1 MPQNGIVEYQNNENQ
16 SLVMMVQ
23 LNEIKIINVSAS
35 FVGHTS
41 STEILSNLLV
51 ILLLSTSHAL
61 IPASLADASLV
72 VRSNSLDVLH
82 DTLNSS
88 SRFVAIAI
96 H

>member
-1 MPQNGIVEYQNNENQ
+1 MMVQ
-16 SLVMMVQ
+16 MVQ
-23 LNEIKIINVSAS
+23 LNEIKINNVSAS
-35 FVGHTS
+35 FVGHAS
-41 STEILSNLLV
+41 STEIWSNLLV

-82 DTLNSS
+82 NTLDSS

>member
-1 MPQNGIVEYQNNENQ
+1 
-16 SLVMMVQ
+16 MMVQ

-82 DTLNSS
+82 NALNGS
-88 SRFVAIAI
+88 SRFVAVAI